1 MTGTGFFE
9 QKTVRPGG
17 LALVIAMH
25 AAAFAALMLVKT
37 SVEAGASPITRMF
50 DVPMPRPKEE
60 TPPEPPREQPR
71 QQPTSLDTVRPIV
84 DTDVPRPTV
93 SDPPMP
99 PLPPLPNTGREIAL
113 ADGTPDL
120 PPAPVRIEAQVDPRY
135 AGDLQPPYP
144 PSEESAQREGV
155 VRVRITIGAD
165 GRVKAVQRISAT
177 SDAFWRA
184 TERHALARWRF
195 RPATLD
201 GRPIESSKVMNLYFR
216 IEA

>member
-17 LALVIAMH
+17 LALVICMH
-25 AAAFAALMLVKT
+25 AAVFAALVLVKT
-37 SVEAGASPITRMF
+37 SVEAGVLPITRVF
-50 DVPMPRPKEE
+50 DVPLPRPKEE
-60 TPPEPPREQPR
+60 TPPEPQRQPP

-93 SDPPMP
+93 PDPPMP
-99 PLPPLPNTGREIAL
+99 PLPPIPETGREIAL

-120 PPAPVRIEAQVDPRY
+120 PPPPVRIEAQVDPRY

-165 GRVKAVQRISAT
+165 GRVKAVARLSAT

-195 RPATLD
+195 RPATVD

>member
-1 MTGTGFFE
+1 MTGTGFYE

-25 AAAFAALMLVKT
+25 AAAFAALVLVKT
-37 SVEAGASPITRMF
+37 SVEAGASPITRIF
-50 DVPMPRPKEE
+50 DVPLPRPTEE
-60 TPPEPPREQPR
+60 PPPEQQRDQPER
-71 QQPTSLDTVRPIV
+71 QPTTIERVRPIV

-93 SDPPMP
+93 ADP
-99 PLPPLPNTGREIAL
+99 PLPPLPPTTNSGREIAL

-120 PPAPVRIEAQVDPRY
+120 PVPAVRIEAQVDPRY

-144 PSEESAQREGV
+144 PSEESAQREGR

>member
-1 MTGTGFFE
+1 MTRTGFYE
-9 QKTVRPGG
+9 QKNVRPGG

-25 AAAFAALMLVKT
+25 AAAFAALVLLKT
-37 SVEAGASPITRMF
+37 SVDRVASPITDVF
-50 DVPMPRPKEE
+50 DVRVPQPPDE
-60 TPPEPPREQPR
+60 TPPEPQREQPR
-71 QQPTSLDTVRPIV
+71 QPTSIDVVRPIV
-84 DTDVPRPTV
+84 DRPVIGPTI
-93 SDPPMP
+93 SDPPVPPP
-99 PLPPLPNTGREIAL
+99 PLNANSGREIAL
-113 ADGTPDL
+113 ADSTPDL
-120 PPAPVRIEAQVDPRY
+120 PPPPLRVEAQVDPRY
-135 AGDLQPPYP
+135 ARDLQPPYP
-144 PSEESAQREGV
+144 PSEESAQREGS

>member
-17 LALVIAMH
+17 LALVICMH
-25 AAAFAALMLVKT
+25 AAVFAALVLVKT
-37 SVEAGASPITRMF
+37 SVEAGVLPITRVF
-50 DVPMPRPKEE
+50 DVPLPRPKEE
-60 TPPEPPREQPR
+60 TPPEPQRQPP

-93 SDPPMP
+93 PDPPMP
-99 PLPPLPNTGREIAL
+99 PLPPIPETGREIAL

-120 PPAPVRIEAQVDPRY
+120 PPPPVRIEAQVDPRY

-165 GRVKAVQRISAT
+165 GRVKAVARLSAT